1 MKTENELISEGMA
14 RLGMAGKSAAQALQA
29 LAVAAH
35 EAGKAAQE
43 FRVACY
49 PVIPSEDHPIVKQMR
64 AVAEAEGKKLVLVSY
79 PRHIPDKV
87 FGQTYIVYDE
97 YSHLDWLTRR
107 VVNWRGKKM
116 VYRREIHLFG
126 NRNKSG

>member
-1 MKTENELISEGMA
+1 MKTENKEITEGLN
-14 RLGMAGKSAAQALQA
+14 RIREAGKSMASGILAMAAAAKQAAQA
-29 LAVAAH
+29 VN
-35 EAGKAAQE
+35 E

-49 PVIPSEDHPIVKQMR
+49 PVIPSEDHPMVKQMR
-64 AVAEAEGKKLVLVSY
+64 AIAEAEGKKLVLVNY

-97 YSHLDWLTRR
+97 YASLDWLTRH

-116 VYRREIHLFG
+116 VYHREILLS
-126 NRNKSG
+126 RN

>member
-49 PVIPSEDHPIVKQMR
+49 PVIPNEDHPIVKQMR

-97 YSHLDWLTRR
+97 YSHQDWLTRR
-107 VVNWRGKKM
+107 VVNWHGKKM
-116 VYRREIHLFG
+116 VYRREIRLP
-126 NRNKSG
+126 RS

>member
-14 RLGMAGKSAAQALQA
+14 RLGMAGKSAAQALRA

-64 AVAEAEGKKLVLVSY
+64 AVAESEGKRLVLTRY

-87 FGQTYIVYDE
+87 FGQSWVIYDE
-97 YSHLDWLTRR
+97 VHSLDWLRR
-107 VVNWRGKKM
+107 VVVRRRGKTM
-116 VYRREIHLFG
+116 VYRNEIRLP
-126 NRNKSG
+126 